1 LLIIQ
6 TILAV
11 LSIGL
16 FFASLWQFEI
26 VQLRKERK
34 EPYSLPFFI
43 TTDKEYSFWGDIWVA
58 MMVISFILMFIA
70 MVLGEIH

>member
-1 LLIIQ
+1 VLIIQ
-6 TILAV
+6 TILAT